1 MVHAAGQ
8 AVWRAAATTAL
19 ALGLILPIGTPR
31 AAHQSS
37 DSHAVIALSF
47 ECQVIVLK
55 RNRQIVIAWW
65 QRGIWPRLGDEIVG
79 NIRAGS
85 SQSLLDR
92 NLGQPLIV
100 GIEAHYL
107 TMKQALASFRELCT

>member
-1 MVHAAGQ
+1 M
-8 AVWRAAATTAL
+8 
-19 ALGLILPIGTPR
+19 
-31 AAHQSS
+31 
-37 DSHAVIALSF
+37 
-47 ECQVIVLK
+47 QVIVLK
-55 RNRQIVIAWW
+55 CNRRYVIAWW

-85 SQSLLDR
+85 SQSLLDL

-100 GIEAHYL
+100 GIEAHDL